1 MSLLR
6 IASGLMRPRLNVPA
20 AVPELPIVKRS

>member
-1 MSLLR
+1 LLLLR

-20 AVPELPIVKRS
+20 AAPEPPIVKR